1 MVTQL
6 NVFMENK
13 RGRLYEIARLLGDAG
28 INVKGFSVAD
38 MADFGILRLIV
49 PDPDR
54 AREVLK
60 GAGFAVSESEVVVV
74 AVPDEPGGLA
84 GVLAVLDEGG
94 VSIEYLYIIAET
106 KLAFALDDNEAGA
119 RLLRAAG
126 IPVLDAEDVAR
137 L

>member
-13 RGRLYEIARLLGDAG
+13 RGRLYEIASTLGKAG
-28 INVKGFSVAD
+28 INIKGFSVAD
-38 MADFGILRLIV
+38 MADFGIFRLIV
-49 PDPDR
+49 ADPER

-60 GAGFAVSESEVVVV
+60 AAGFAVSESRVVVV

-84 GVLAVLDEGG
+84 RVLEVVNEGN
-94 VSIEYLYIIAET
+94 VAIEYLYIIAQT
-106 KLAFALDDNEAGA
+106 KLAFAFEDNERGA
-119 RLLRAAG
+119 ALLKAAG
-126 IPVLDAEDVAR
+126 IPVLDQEDIAR